1 MKIFTHEQTQDL
13 LARLRAFRAWVQDSE
28 YMADEKSLEVWQG
41 IQALEKAE
49 TFIADLDAKVTGE
62 ADRLSLRW
70 AAAEELDN
78 FENLPVKK
86 LHFKADNGQK
96 S

>member
-28 YMADEKSLEVWQG
+28 YRADEKSFEVWQG

-62 ADRLSLRW
+62 ADRLSMYW
-70 AAAEELDN
+70 AMKEEQDS
-78 FENLPVKK
+78 FEDSPIIP
-86 LHFKADNGQK
+86 FKAENGDK

>member
-28 YMADEKSLEVWQG
+28 YRANEKSFEVWQG

-49 TFIADLDAKVTGE
+49 AFIADLDAEVTE
-62 ADRLSLRW
+62 KADRLSMHW
-70 AAAEELDN
+70 AVKEETEED
-78 FENLPVKK
+78 LPIRIRMIIDSDKK
-86 LHFKADNGQK
+86 T
-96 S
+96 